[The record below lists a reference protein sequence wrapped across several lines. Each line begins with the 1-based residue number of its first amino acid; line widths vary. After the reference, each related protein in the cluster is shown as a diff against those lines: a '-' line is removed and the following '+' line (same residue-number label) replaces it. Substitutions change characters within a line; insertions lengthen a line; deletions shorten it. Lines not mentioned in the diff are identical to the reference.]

1 MDEQTIARATIRR
14 WSYVWVLLLAPLTA
28 SAQQDAD
35 ELAKKLSN
43 PVAALISVPL
53 QLNWDTNI
61 GADEE
66 GDRFTLNIQP
76 VVPISL
82 NDKWNVIS
90 RTILPIIDQSDVF
103 PGAGSQSGTGDTV
116 QSLFFSPKEPTSAGW
131 IWGAGPVFLLPTASD
146 DLLGTEKWGI
156 GPTAVVL
163 KQVGRTTYGA
173 LFNHIE
179 SLAGNQNRADVS
191 STFVQPFIAKGF
203 PGGITLTLNTEST
216 YDWEGEQ
223 WTVPLNV
230 VYSKVTKIGGQLV
243 SIGGGVK
250 YFVEAPDGG
259 PEWGLRI
266 VFTLLYPR

>member
-1 MDEQTIARATIRR
+1 MDKHTLGSVAILR
-14 WSYVWVLLLAPLTA
+14 WSCIWVLLLAPLAA
-28 SAQQDAD
+28 SAQHDAD

-61 GADEE
+61 GPEEE

-82 NDKWNVIS
+82 TEKWNMIS
-90 RTILPIIDQSDVF
+90 RTILPLIDQSDVV

-116 QSLFFSPKEPTSAGW
+116 QSLFFSPKKPTSTGW
-131 IWGAGPVFLLPTASD
+131 IWGAGPVFLIPTASD

-156 GPTAVVL
+156 GPTVVL
-163 KQVGRTTYGA
+163 LKQEGHLTFGA
-173 LFNHIE
+173 LVNHIE
-179 SLAGNQNRADVS
+179 SVAGDEDRADVS
-191 STFVQPFIAKGF
+191 STFLQPFVSKGL
-203 PGGITLTLNTEST
+203 PGGVTLGLNTEST
-216 YDWEGEQ
+216 YDWENKQ
-223 WTVPLNV
+223 WTVPIIV
-230 VYSKVTKIGGQLV
+230 TYSKVTKLGGQLV

-259 PEWGLRI
+259 PEWGLRFI
-266 VFTLLYPR
+266 FTLLYPR